1 MSAKKTGKNMDI
13 GSLTTFKN
21 VRNKDYSLSEQKG
34 DFYKEESEQIVKI
47 EIDKLEEAPND
58 WNFYP
63 PLIGEEF
70 ERLVRSI
77 LAHGLL
83 HPIVVEHREEKNI
96 ILSGHN
102 RVRAYRYIRRE
113 LQAMENQMES
123 SLADIDIS
131 EIKSESFRE
140 IFAIVKENLTPE
152 DAREIIIDGNYA
164 QRQLG
169 PKLLTKSIIEKYKI
183 IQDKRRRGEEGYKNK
198 KTREIVAES
207 FQMSGR
213 HIDRYRKLE
222 YLNQNLLELFFAG
235 RISLEMGA
243 KLAVMKPEIQEE
255 IYRSYQDIIV
265 KYPAQSM
272 SYFKAGMTKKDLLV
286 MKGEILEEKHGC
298 RISFFQDGAIKHVN
312 LYEKEEIEA
321 VIRLVSSLQDKKRS
335 Q

>member
-1 MSAKKTGKNMDI
+1 MSSKKNGKHMDI

-21 VRNKDYSLSEQKG
+21 VRTGEYSLFEQKG
-34 DFYKEESEQIVKI
+34 DPHTEEKEQIVKI
-47 EIDKLEEAPND
+47 EIDKLQEAPND

-63 PLIGEEF
+63 PLVGEEF

-83 HPIVVEHREEKNI
+83 HPIVVEHRGDKNI

-113 LQAMENQMES
+113 LQAIENEEES

-140 IFAIVKENLTPE
+140 IFAIVKENLSPE
-152 DAREIIIDGNYA
+152 DSREIIIDANYA

-183 IQDKRRRGEEGYKNK
+183 IQEKRRKGLDEYKNK

-222 YLNQNLLELFFAG
+222 NLHQNLLGLFFEG
-235 RISLEMGA
+235 KISLEMGA
-243 KLAVMKPEIQEE
+243 KLSLMKMEVQEE
-255 IYRSYQDIIV
+255 IDRFYRDMIL
-265 KYPAQSM
+265 KYPAQCM
-272 SYFKAGMTKKDLLV
+272 NYFKAGMTKKDLSI
-286 MKGEILEEKHGC
+286 MKREIFEEKQSC
-298 RISFFQDGAIKHVN
+298 RISFFYNGVSKHVT
-312 LYEKEEIEA
+312 LYEEEEIEE
-321 VIRLVSSLQDKKRS
+321 LLNFVSSMEEKRKS